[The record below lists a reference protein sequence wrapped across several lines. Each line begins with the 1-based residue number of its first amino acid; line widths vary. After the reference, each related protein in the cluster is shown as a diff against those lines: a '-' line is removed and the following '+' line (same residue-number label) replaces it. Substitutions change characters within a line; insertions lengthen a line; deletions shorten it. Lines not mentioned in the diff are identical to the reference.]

1 MFLVG
6 LQKMTKEEKMIL
18 LAQLNTLT
26 GLNLIN
32 DAAQKGAKKAKNFL
46 LSLGEK
52 GAQWVGQR
60 VGQPDLGRAVG
71 EFKESTD
78 WDAEVIN
85 KKFREEIAFL
95 ADLDEREISRM
106 LRKRAVEIAEVDEQA
121 TDQVLSTAIINKA
134 KRALGKKFEES
145 VFENSVQLEE
155 EIYAICISE
164 LIDEIKKRL
173 NVMSYDEEE
182 RVKKALEQEMA
193 RLSEIDQE
201 AIKRATG
208 LESLSSD
215 AIMKFLKTTSG
226 VAFAQLLIGS
236 TGFGAF
242 LFLTT
247 SMKALSLLMGVTL
260 PFASYMAA
268 TTFLSFLLSGPF
280 LLLIAVVSGGW
291 LYRGTT
297 SKINDQLAKTLL
309 FTGMLKYK
317 SMESQGS

>member
-1 MFLVG
+1 M
-6 LQKMTKEEKMIL
+6 
-18 LAQLNTLT
+18 
-26 GLNLIN
+26 
-32 DAAQKGAKKAKNFL
+32 
-46 LSLGEK
+46 
-52 GAQWVGQR
+52 
-60 VGQPDLGRAVG
+60 
-71 EFKESTD
+71 
-78 WDAEVIN
+78 
-85 KKFREEIAFL
+85 
-95 ADLDEREISRM
+95 
-106 LRKRAVEIAEVDEQA
+106 EIAEVDEQA

-226 VAFAQLLIGS
+226 VLL
-236 TGFGAF
+236 
-242 LFLTT
+242 
-247 SMKALSLLMGVTL
+247 
-260 PFASYMAA
+260 PNY
-268 TTFLSFLLSGPF
+268 
-280 LLLIAVVSGGW
+280 
-291 LYRGTT
+291 
-297 SKINDQLAKTLL
+297 
-309 FTGMLKYK
+309 
-317 SMESQGS
+317 